1 MTPMTVDAS
10 LYLKGTSSRETVL
23 YITAVTSNTL
33 LDYVPKATLS
43 LTGKLKLFFQTLAV
57 NLLK

>member
-33 LDYVPKATLS
+33 PYH
-43 LTGKLKLFFQTLAV
+43 
-57 NLLK
+57 LLEN

>member
-43 LTGKLKLFFQTLAV
+43 FTGKLKLFFQTLAV
-57 NLLK
+57 NL

>member
-33 LDYVPKATLS
+33 LDYVPKA